1 MLKEG
6 RLEARPGAGTEAKSA
21 PLRHLIRGE
30 LLRGI
35 LSGRYRPG
43 QRLLE
48 LAVAKEFATSQ
59 GPVREAFR
67 ELEATGLVVNISR
80 RGTYVADNT
89 AASLREIYAVRG
101 ALEEAATRLA
111 TRARGGAVADLAGHV
126 AAMRLAAAAGDVEQ
140 LVEDSVA
147 FHRAILQSSGNQL
160 LLSMWSAL
168 HIETRT
174 TITLLAEGIDLAAVA
189 DSHQPI
195 VEAMAA
201 GDAEGA
207 ARLARLHQD
216 YFEALPVALAP
227 AAAAGR

>member
-6 RLEARPGAGTEAKSA
+6 RLEAGSGAGIAAKSA

-67 ELEATGLVVNISR
+67 ELEATGLVVNIPR
-80 RGTYVADNT
+80 RGTYVAD
-89 AASLREIYAVRG
+89 
-101 ALEEAATRLA
+101 
-111 TRARGGAVADLAGHV
+111 HV
-126 AAMRLAAAAGDVEQ
+126 AAMRIAAAAGNVEQ

-174 TITLLAEGIDLAAVA
+174 TITLLAEGIDLVAVA

-216 YFEALPVALAP
+216 YFEALPVALAGP
-227 AAAAGR
+227 AGGG